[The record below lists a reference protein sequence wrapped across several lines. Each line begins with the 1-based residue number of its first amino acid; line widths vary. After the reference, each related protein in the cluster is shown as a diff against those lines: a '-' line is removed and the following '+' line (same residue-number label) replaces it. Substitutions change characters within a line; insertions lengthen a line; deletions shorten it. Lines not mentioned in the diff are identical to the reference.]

1 MINPLLEGVDP
12 ARRPLLFLCGIL
24 ACCASKRRVGL
35 NCPNL
40 ATSESAISAHF
51 AKLAETAPSI
61 AFVDCGVLRVEYHGT
76 ASTTPFLMSAVPRGA
91 AAPFAATARFATVG
105 NWTVRR
111 RQERVHSKPGAVMGP
126 SERFASSLDT
136 IAGHAEH
143 VCSVAEGATP
153 PLGVQA
159 VSSSWQRSA
168 KKHGLDPLDS
178 KAPRIL
184 TPSELKHLREP
195 LDRLIFSAQEEM
207 DELYKVVREAGYTVL
222 LCDGSG
228 VAVAHRG
235 EDARASQF
243 EYWGTWLGGVWSEEV
258 EGTNGIGTCIVE
270 ERPVTVH
277 RSQHFRSRHINLSC
291 SGAPVFGVDGRL
303 IAVLDVS
310 AIDPELSERAHAL
323 TGALT
328 IRSARAIEERF
339 FREQFRREW
348 IVAVTPPEGGTP
360 GMLLAIDSN
369 QRIIGANR
377 VARTSLMLDD
387 RGLRAGTSLW
397 SIFERDVNLFRR
409 QDRADTSARLLIAGS
424 NDSRQALVTAP
435 DHPMTASSNPT
446 NCNLH
451 TRPRLG
457 SIDISR
463 LPPAPQAQGGLSP
476 GAMRRVREYA
486 EVHLGENIDLLMLAG
501 VAGLSVHHFARQFK
515 QSAGVTPHVYL
526 TQKRVE
532 RAQEMLVQTDLSLAE
547 IAFAV
552 GFFDQGHL
560 ARHFRHML
568 GTTPREFRWSQR

>member
-1 MINPLLEGVDP
+1 M
-12 ARRPLLFLCGIL
+12 
-24 ACCASKRRVGL
+24 GL
-35 NCPNL
+35 
-40 ATSESAISAHF
+40 
-51 AKLAETAPSI
+51 
-61 AFVDCGVLRVEYHGT
+61 
-76 ASTTPFLMSAVPRGA
+76 
-91 AAPFAATARFATVG
+91 
-105 NWTVRR
+105 
-111 RQERVHSKPGAVMGP
+111 
-126 SERFASSLDT
+126 SERSASSLDT

-143 VCSVAEGATP
+143 ACSVAEGATP
-153 PLGVQA
+153 PPGIQA
-159 VSSSWQRSA
+159 VLGSWQRSA
-168 KKHGLDPLDS
+168 KKYGLDPLDS
-178 KAPRIL
+178 QAPRIL
-184 TPSELKHLREP
+184 TPTELKHVREP
-195 LDRLIFSAQEEM
+195 LDKLISSAREEM

-222 LCDGSG
+222 LCDSSG

-235 EDARASQF
+235 EDAWASQF
-243 EYWGTWLGGVWSEEV
+243 QYWGTWLGAVWSEEV

-328 IRSARAIEERF
+328 VRSARAIEERF

-348 IVAVTPPEGGTP
+348 IVAVAPPEGGAP
-360 GMLLAIDSN
+360 GMLLAIDGN

-397 SIFERDVNLFRR
+397 SIFERDVDLFRR
-409 QDRADTSARLLIAGS
+409 RDRSDIPARLLIAGS
-424 NDSRQALVTAP
+424 NDSRPALVTPP
-435 DHPMTASSNPT
+435 DPPMSASTTPT

-457 SIDISR
+457 SIDISMLR
-463 LPPAPQAQGGLSP
+463 PAPQALGGLSP
-476 GAMRRVREYA
+476 GAMRRVREYM
-486 EVHLGENIDLLMLAG
+486 EVHLDESIDLPMLAR

-532 RAQEMLVQTDLSLAE
+532 RAQEMLVQTNLSLAE
-547 IAFAV
+547 IAFTV

-560 ARHFRHML
+560 ARHFRNML
-568 GTTPREFRWSQR
+568 GTTPREFRRSQR